1 MKKIILIAGLLLVVS
16 NVLADNPNQFNERG
30 DQGLWNKFSEIEGA
44 FAWFSQSSEKRIIV
58 FLPDDDDL
66 AVCDYKRARKYNQKA
81 YFEQNNEF
89 FKKNISTTEKEIY
102 GEKNDR
108 FFHVWNHVSS
118 QLGISEFKKARKL
131 FDKEAKRA
139 TTFKELLDKL
149 KSDFTSSGEYS
160 INSVQIRVLVS
171 LDTDPIKLDFQGC
184 VLVVENKILL
194 NPPPPEYS
202 WEPQTGPASNFT
214 VGTLEMPLT
223 ENGLALYRKR
233 ITSALNQQMSERN
246 LIKELN
252 NRGGLETLV
261 DNTETDF
268 WKAVEG
274 LTSYRI
280 RDTHSDS
287 VTITR
292 DPFESEAEY
301 EERLSKLEPD
311 MPYSEK
317 KQYGLFRIDLPLAL
331 KSDVEGS
338 SGLTFI
344 TTYNVE
350 TESFNTYIKNFKFG
364 RSRGKEKISTYS
376 AKNAFGSYRTIT
388 KRVWEEGYF
397 QGALPSPS
405 EEPHYSFHIPRDQ
418 AKQMVNDLSYI
429 VLLSYDKSRNNLNI
443 DTDRSYADYYNTRE
457 EVHTTNSIG
466 ANIAS
471 IILYNKATKKIIAHK
486 TNLESLFPSINRKN
500 LRAANYKVKGTHL
513 SDLASSGF
521 DKTTTLIPIGRRN
534 LCYLDALGVDSG
546 EIVGKSRE
554 AVTFFNYKVSDEIDG
569 MRSLGRRSGI
579 YYRPSLEN
587 YRERCMQNLFIDD
600 IFIIKEGGVVDSRW
614 VVGHF

>member
-1 MKKIILIAGLLLVVS
+1 
-16 NVLADNPNQFNERG
+16 
-30 DQGLWNKFSEIEGA
+30 
-44 FAWFSQSSEKRIIV
+44 
-58 FLPDDDDL
+58 
-66 AVCDYKRARKYNQKA
+66 
-81 YFEQNNEF
+81 
-89 FKKNISTTEKEIY
+89 
-102 GEKNDR
+102 
-108 FFHVWNHVSS
+108 
-118 QLGISEFKKARKL
+118 
-131 FDKEAKRA
+131 
-139 TTFKELLDKL
+139 
-149 KSDFTSSGEYS
+149 
-160 INSVQIRVLVS
+160 
-171 LDTDPIKLDFQGC
+171 
-184 VLVVENKILL
+184 
-194 NPPPPEYS
+194 
-202 WEPQTGPASNFT
+202 
-214 VGTLEMPLT
+214 
-223 ENGLALYRKR
+223 
-233 ITSALNQQMSERN
+233 MSERS

-292 DPFESEAEY
+292 DPFESQAEY
-301 EERLSKLEPD
+301 EERLNKLELD
-311 MPYSEK
+311 MPYTEK
-317 KQYGLFRIDLPLAL
+317 KQYGLFRIDLPFAL

-350 TESFNTYIKNFKFG
+350 TQSFNTYIKNFKFG
-364 RSRGKEKISTYS
+364 RSLGKEEISTYS
-376 AKNAFGSYRTIT
+376 AKNAFGSYRTVT

-397 QGALPSPS
+397 QGALPNQS
-405 EEPHYSFHIPRDQ
+405 EGSHYSFHIPRDQ

-443 DTDRSYADYYNTRE
+443 DTEKSYPDYYNTRE

-471 IILYNKATKKIIAHK
+471 VILYNKATKKIIAHT

-500 LRAANYKVKGTHL
+500 LRAATYRVKGTHL
-513 SDLASSGF
+513 TDLDYSDIKA
-521 DKTTTLIPIGRRN
+521 TTLIPIGTSN
-534 LCYLDALGVDSG
+534 LCDLNALYFDEYINRGIISQSG
-546 EIVGKSRE
+546 EIVGNSRK
-554 AVTFFNYKVSDEIDG
+554 AVTFINSEKSGEIDG

-579 YYRPSLEN
+579 SYRRSLDD

-600 IFIIKEGGVVDSRW
+600 VFIIKESGAVDSTW
-614 VVGHF
+614 FIGHF